1 MSHPSFLLAV
11 AMLAAFVHYG
21 HGGQA
26 ALRAAPDMTAKQW
39 FRKCS
44 TPDTSWL
51 RSYIRWAKGQRSK
64 GIPAAGVK
72 YLVWS
77 CEVPPGRNSATKEH
91 LQWSQRQGTPGLVHL
106 ALQLRGIMLALRI
119 AATTNRLLL
128 VQQSKPAPME
138 VFLAPHL
145 INWSV
150 DPSQLPAFEDR
161 KLYTSLL
168 HYCER
173 GKSLGVRHHWNRT
186 VSCAFFSL
194 MVSCASGA
202 HVPVLP
208 DLHTVPGASSSSV
221 GMHILPVPLLA
232 KQAKGTVQRM
242 EEQFV
247 FLETSSP
254 PWNHYA
260 GVSHPIRSP
269 RAQHCTFTALFQ
281 ASEGTQQAA
290 ARHLALLGVQPGL
303 TPYAVLHLRLGGSA
317 GEGVT
322 NYHHKGSVAPAGLG
336 RRPQVVPASSF
347 TSSCALPLADSAGS
361 YPKVTASTPVWQ
373 SHSSHALPH
382 DTCARPGTLMDTTS
396 CWTLPRR
403 CMLHRTQAGGAYG
416 AARSCR
422 HVKHSPGLPTGMAV
436 QVAMAC
442 QPCCLLS
449 RRQVS
454 VEEVLAAV
462 QCVKKVITPK
472 IRSTV
477 EAKLKL
483 QKETSFSN
491 QALVLVTDN
500 TELRQ
505 LVSQQRLLPQLA
517 AVPSTPV
524 HWDRFRDEN
533 LTAVFEVMADLVV
546 MARATCLVH
555 SRGGFSHTA
564 SMWSGSSCYRD
575 LKECS

>member
-1 MSHPSFLLAV
+1 MAYAPRLWRELSIRSHLAVAAAKCIKAMSHPSFLLAV

-77 CEVPPGRNSATKEH
+77 CEVPPGTVQPKSTCN
-91 LQWSQRQGTPGLVHL
+91 GLSDR
-106 ALQLRGIMLALRI
+106 LRGIMLALRI

-145 INWSV
+145 IDWSV
-150 DPSQLPAFEDR
+150 EPSQLPAFEER

-194 MVSCASGA
+194 M
-202 HVPVLP
+202 
-208 DLHTVPGASSSSV
+208 
-221 GMHILPVPLLA
+221 
-232 KQAKGTVQRM
+232 AKGTVQRM

-322 NYHHKGSVAPAGLG
+322 NYHHKG
-336 RRPQVVPASSF
+336 
-347 TSSCALPLADSAGS
+347 
-361 YPKVTASTPVWQ
+361 
-373 SHSSHALPH
+373 
-382 DTCARPGTLMDTTS
+382 
-396 CWTLPRR
+396 
-403 CMLHRTQAGGAYG
+403 
-416 AARSCR
+416 
-422 HVKHSPGLPTGMAV
+422 
-436 QVAMAC
+436 
-442 QPCCLLS
+442 
-449 RRQVS
+449 QVS

-533 LTAVFEVMADLVV
+533 LTAVFEVVVQGVTFMLTTSTTVAADCWL
-546 MARATCLVH
+546 
-555 SRGGFSHTA
+555 
-564 SMWSGSSCYRD
+564 
-575 LKECS
+575 